1 MKSAT
6 CIHVKKIIGKFC
18 QDKPFCLKV
27 FTLEAKTD
35 DKKNELNLGN
45 L

>member
-1 MKSAT
+1 MKSA
-6 CIHVKKIIGKFC
+6 IHIKKIIGKFC
-18 QDKPFCLKV
+18 QDKPLCPKV

-35 DKKNELNLGN
+35 NKKNELNLGN